1 MMEKKIVLSDKL
13 NTSSRTYFFDV
24 KETTK
29 GKPYLVLTESYKQK
43 DSETFTR
50 NSLLIFEED
59 FQKFSET
66 LNNVMAEVPVITA
79 AQKAE

>member
-1 MMEKKIVLSDKL
+1 MMEKKIVLSEKL
-13 NTSSRTYFFDV
+13 STMSRTYFFDV

-50 NSLLIFEED
+50 NSILVFED
-59 FQKFSET
+59 DLQKFGET
-66 LNNVMAEVPVITA
+66 LHKVMAEIPAITA
-79 AQKAE
+79 AQDAK